1 MKACIWKSTVPP
13 AACLQGFS
21 FEDHSL
27 RSCWSS
33 GPFMIPE
40 NACPHAAVGTP
51 IPDSA
56 SPDMAMPWEILPH
69 PATMQPFTRKAA
81 FLALIENKLWIC
93 SKARLSDDATDEE
106 EVAEKDDVAEA
117 LDWDKV
123 VEPNIA
129 AVASAFDSVALFY

>member
-1 MKACIWKSTVPP
+1 MSTRCRWHAYPRQCKSRH
-13 AACLQGFS
+13 G
-21 FEDHSL
+21 H
-27 RSCWSS
+27 
-33 GPFMIPE
+33 
-40 NACPHAAVGTP
+40 AVGN
-51 IPDSA
+51 
-56 SPDMAMPWEILPH
+56 L
-69 PATMQPFTRKAA
+69 ATSRNNATLHTKAA